1 MDLFEA
7 ITKRRSIRKFQ
18 KKEVE
23 WYKIADMIE
32 AARYAPSA
40 GNLQDWRFIVVR
52 ERSNIVA
59 LASAAY
65 EQHWMEAA
73 PACIVVC
80 SDLRNTE
87 RLYGI
92 RGTRLYAIQNASAAV
107 ENMLLTA
114 QANGLGACWVGAFNE
129 DEIAG
134 IFHLPP
140 FIRPQVI
147 VAVGYPE
154 EKPKEPLKTSLETIT
169 YFESWGSLSGRKVVP
184 EEMLKYGHEYG
195 ELNEIRLGKAKDGMR
210 RLFSSIR
217 RGLSKLFVSTSDLF
231 KRRKGKKQQ
240 VEEEEDED
248 SDLRGKKLVQPIGDD
263 LVPLKSAYYPEA
275 RDLEKDNKEKSI
287 SDDDD

>member
-7 ITKRRSIRKFQ
+7 ITKRRSIRKYQ

-23 WYKIADMIE
+23 WYKIAEMIE

-52 ERSNIVA
+52 ERSNIIA

-65 EQHWMEAA
+65 EQHWMESA

-92 RGTRLYAIQNASAAV
+92 RGTRLYTIQNASAAV

-114 QANGLGACWVGAFNE
+114 QANGLGTCWVGAFNE
-129 DEIAG
+129 DEISG

-140 FIRPQVI
+140 FIRPQAI
-147 VAVGYPE
+147 VTLGYAE
-154 EKPKEPLKTSLETIT
+154 EKPKEPLKTGLETIT

-195 ELNEIRLGKAKDGMR
+195 ELNEIRLGKAKDGIR
-210 RLFSSIR
+210 RIISGIKRGLVRLFNSA
-217 RGLSKLFVSTSDLF
+217 SDAF
-231 KRRKGKKQQ
+231 KRRRHKKQE
-240 VEEEEDED
+240 VEEEEDDDED
-248 SDLRGKKLVQPIGDD
+248 LHGHKLVQPIGDD

-275 RDLEKDNKEKSI
+275 RNLEKDNRNKPKN
-287 SDDDD
+287 DDDD